1 MNPTTFHC
9 AVLFADIAGSTRLYE
24 VLGNRSAQELVERA
38 LSGMAGIAER
48 HGGVLVKTI
57 GDEIMC
63 RFHSPDQAV
72 SAAID
77 IQTRLRDGD
86 ISGDHPLLVR
96 IGLQY
101 GPVILQNG
109 DLFGDSVNVAA
120 RASDIA
126 KGGQVITTRETVE
139 ALSPALAAR
148 TRLFDVTPVKG
159 KAEDLVIHEVLW
171 EEENVTRII
180 RLDPSSGMGLPRH
193 TLTLR
198 YGEQQKEADTGS
210 PVILGR
216 AETCDFIVMSPL
228 ASRIHARIEYRRGKF
243 ILIDQSTNG
252 TYVWTADGKEVFLRR
267 EELPLWGTGFL
278 SLGEPAREGASHR
291 IAYTA

>member
-1 MNPTTFHC
+1 MSPTTFQC
-9 AVLFADIAGSTRLYE
+9 AILFADIAGSTRLYE
-24 VLGNRSAQELVERA
+24 VLGNHSARELVERT
-38 LSGMAGIAER
+38 LSGMTLIAER

-63 RFHSPDQAV
+63 RFPSPDQGV

-77 IQTRLRDGD
+77 IQTGLRDGD
-86 ISGDHPLLVR
+86 IAGDHPLQVR

-126 KGGQVITTRETVE
+126 KGGQIITTRETVE

-159 KAEDLVIHEVLW
+159 KAENLVIHEVLW
-171 EEENVTRII
+171 EVEDVTRII
-180 RLDPSSGMGLPRH
+180 RLEPSSGTGLPRH

-198 YGEQQKEADTGS
+198 YGEQQKQVDTGS
-210 PVILGR
+210 SMILGR
-216 AETCDFIVMSPL
+216 AETCDFIVLSPL

-267 EELPLWGTGFL
+267 EELPLWGMGFL

-291 IAYTA
+291 IAFSA